1 MVHHKRQLTLI
12 LGLLGLSSL
21 NKSGF
26 FSCVTC
32 IIGPMEVI
40 VNDPRSRE
48 MTLEQWI
55 QREWIEQNDLQVHL
69 AENPQSNE
77 IPEVQTL
84 LGEGWSSCFEKRKSE
99 SDIWKLLN

>member
-1 MVHHKRQLTLI
+1 
-12 LGLLGLSSL
+12 
-21 NKSGF
+21 
-26 FSCVTC
+26 
-32 IIGPMEVI
+32 MEVI

-69 AENPQSNE
+69 TENPQSNE
-77 IPEVQTL
+77 IPEVQRSF
-84 LGEGWSSCFEKRKSE
+84 GEGWSNCFEKRKSE